1 MLGYEVTT
9 KTKGREGEREKRE
22 RERVTFPSSAVL
34 LRKII
39 QKKNDVQNPHRFQPL
54 GHFGLLNLANAQLN
68 QMFYFIK
75 AENSREMQ
83 AASVDETDDS
93 FKLIEKNLEE
103 LSEIVWSCGN

>member
-1 MLGYEVTT
+1 
-9 KTKGREGEREKRE
+9 
-22 RERVTFPSSAVL
+22 
-34 LRKII
+34 
-39 QKKNDVQNPHRFQPL
+39 
-54 GHFGLLNLANAQLN
+54 
-68 QMFYFIK
+68 MFYFIK